1 MHEDTIPSQLFSE
14 GDNPKPRAVSGKPR
28 KVGLFGILIIAIL
41 IGLVG
46 LMLARVIHKLSAWA

>member
-14 GDNPKPRAVSGKPR
+14 GDNPKPRTASGKPR

-46 LMLARVIHKLSAWA
+46 LMLARVIHKLSA